1 MTSWYLGLST
11 SGHDPALAL
20 VDPAGQVVFAE
31 AKRRIGPLWTDASF
45 ILNVGPA

>member
-20 VDPAGQVVFAE
+20 VDPAGQYVPFFVQ
-31 AKRRIGPLWTDASF
+31 
-45 ILNVGPA
+45 LN